1 METKKKSAQKSEVA
15 GTLRELF
22 LGSLKDIYYAEN
34 ALVKTL
40 PVMFE
45 QATNQKLKP
54 SKAKNTISTKIKIF
68 FIYRKI
74 QETTATQS
82 GNRLLSH

>member
-1 METKKKSAQKSEVA
+1 MIMANQIATNQ
-15 GTLRELF
+15 
-22 LGSLKDIYYAEN
+22 
-34 ALVKTL
+34 
-40 PVMFE
+40 PVCW
-45 QATNQKLKP
+45 ATNQKLKP